1 MKNKIRIILVVF
13 LFTTVACQEPSN
25 TIYEENATL
34 IWTGEYEVD
43 GCGFFVEIDSVQYKP
58 QSESVVSP
66 HFKERSRVNVTIQ
79 YLDLQYEIE
88 YYCGDL
94 PEAQKVGA
102 IRVISLDE
110 NKN

>member
-1 MKNKIRIILVVF
+1 MKNIIKISLAIFVF
-13 LFTTVACQEPSN
+13 IFAACQEQSD
-25 TIYEENATL
+25 TLYEENAIL

-66 HFKERSRVNVTIQ
+66 HFKERNRVNVTIQ
-79 YLDLQYEIE
+79 YLDLQYDIE
-88 YYCGDL
+88 YYCDDL

-102 IRVISLDE
+102 IRIISLDE
-110 NKN
+110 N